1 MPRLSLYKPEKSNDF
16 RFLDRAISEEFQIGG
31 VDVYIHKYLG
41 PTDPA
46 EGESTPTTPTN
57 TNDIPELGIQ
67 DLLFGENRDRNY
79 SEDVYVIRGIY
90 DMQDIDF
97 NLSQFGMFLQND
109 TIFMMFH
116 LRDHFDALGRK
127 IMSGDVLELPHLKDE
142 YALNDKSLA
151 LKRFYVVQDVARP
164 ARGYSATWYPHLIR
178 AKCVP
183 MTDSQEFTDILNK
196 DAGDGNTSIKDLLS
210 QYNKNIEIN
219 DQIIKQAELD
229 APLSG
234 YETKQYYVIPTR
246 PDGLIDVADTSDTET
261 LVSIDQAVK
270 DASVVLN
277 TPTHDLYVGY
287 LTGNGLPPNGAPYGF
302 GITFPSNPIKG
313 QFFLRND
320 YLPNRLFRF
329 DGRHWIKYEDS
340 VRMTLNNFG
349 HQDVTTDP
357 FIGSDVR
364 QTQKTSFINNNNT
377 ATIAGV
383 VVTEKQPLSK
393 ALKAKADN

>member
-16 RFLDRAISEEFQIGG
+16 KFLDKVISEEFQVGG
-31 VDVYIHKYLG
+31 VDVFVHKYLG
-41 PTDPA
+41 PVNPG
-46 EGESTPTTPTN
+46 EGESSPTIPTN
-57 TNDIPELGIQ
+57 NNEIPELGIQ

-79 SEDVYVIRGIY
+79 SEDVYVIRGVY

-116 LRDHFDALGRK
+116 LRGHYEALGRK

-164 ARGYSATWYPHLIR
+164 AKGYSSTWYPHLIR
-178 AKCVP
+178 AKCIP
-183 MTDSQEFTDILNK
+183 MTDSQEFSGILDK
-196 DAGDGNTSIKDLLS
+196 DAGDGSTIKDLLS
-210 QYNKNIEIN
+210 DYNKNIEIN
-219 DQIIKQAELD
+219 NQIINQAEAD
-229 APLSG
+229 APKSG

-246 PDGLIDVADTSDTET
+246 PDGLLDVADASDDET
-261 LVSIDQAVK
+261 LASVEQAVK
-270 DASVVLN
+270 DASVILN

-302 GITFPSNPIKG
+302 GIIFPSNPIKG

-329 DGRHWIKYEDS
+329 DGNHWIKYEDN

-349 HQDVTTDP
+349 YQDVAQDP
-357 FIGSDVR
+357 FVGKDV
-364 QTQKTSFINNNNT
+364 QSTQKTSFINNNNT
-377 ATIAGV
+377 ATIAGEV
-383 VVTEKQPLSK
+383 VVEKQALSK
-393 ALKAKADN
+393 VLRPRADN

>member
-16 RFLDRAISEEFQIGG
+16 KFLDKVINEEFQVGG
-31 VDVYIHKYLG
+31 VDVFVHKYLG
-41 PTDPA
+41 PVNPD
-46 EGESTPTTPTN
+46 EGESSPTIPTN
-57 TNDIPELGIQ
+57 NNEIPELGIQ

-116 LRDHFDALGRK
+116 LRGHYEALGRK

-151 LKRFYVVQDVARP
+151 LKRFYVVQDVTRP
-164 ARGYSATWYPHLIR
+164 ARGYSSTWYPHLIR
-178 AKCVP
+178 AKCIP
-183 MTDSQEFTDILNK
+183 MTDSQEFSDILDK
-196 DAGDGNTSIKDLLS
+196 DAGDGSSIKDLLS
-210 QYNKNIEIN
+210 DYNKNIEIN
-219 DQIIKQAELD
+219 NQIINQAEAD
-229 APLSG
+229 APKSG

-246 PDGLIDVADTSDTET
+246 PDGLLDVADASDNET
-261 LVSIDQAVK
+261 LASVEQAVK
-270 DASVVLN
+270 DASVILN

-302 GITFPSNPIKG
+302 GIIFPSNPIKG

-329 DGRHWIKYEDS
+329 DGNHWIKYEDN

-349 HQDVTTDP
+349 YQDVAEDP
-357 FIGSDVR
+357 FVGKDVR
-364 QTQKTSFINNNNT
+364 VTQKTSFINNNNT
-377 ATIAGV
+377 ATIAGEV
-383 VVTEKQPLSK
+383 VVEKQSLSK
-393 ALKAKADN
+393 ALKPRADN

>member
-16 RFLDRAISEEFQIGG
+16 KFLDKVISEEFQVGG
-31 VDVYIHKYLG
+31 VDVFVHKYLG
-41 PTDPA
+41 PVNPG
-46 EGESTPTTPTN
+46 EGESSPTIPTN
-57 TNDIPELGIQ
+57 NNEIPELGIQ

-79 SEDVYVIRGIY
+79 SEDVYVIRGVY

-116 LRDHFDALGRK
+116 LRGHYEALGRK

-164 ARGYSATWYPHLIR
+164 AKGYSSTWYPHLIR
-178 AKCVP
+178 AKCIP
-183 MTDSQEFTDILNK
+183 MTDSQEFSGILDK
-196 DAGDGNTSIKDLLS
+196 DAGDGSTIKDLLS
-210 QYNKNIEIN
+210 DYNKNIEIN
-219 DQIIKQAELD
+219 NQIINQAESD
-229 APLSG
+229 APKSG

-246 PDGLIDVADTSDTET
+246 PDGLLDVADASDDET
-261 LVSIDQAVK
+261 LASVEQAVK
-270 DASVVLN
+270 DASVILN

-302 GITFPSNPIKG
+302 GIIFPSNPIKG

-329 DGRHWIKYEDS
+329 DGNHWIKYEDN

-349 HQDVTTDP
+349 YQDVAQDP
-357 FIGSDVR
+357 FVGKDV
-364 QTQKTSFINNNNT
+364 QSTQKTSFINNNNT
-377 ATIAGV
+377 ATIAGEV
-383 VVTEKQPLSK
+383 VVEKQALSK
-393 ALKAKADN
+393 VLRPRADN